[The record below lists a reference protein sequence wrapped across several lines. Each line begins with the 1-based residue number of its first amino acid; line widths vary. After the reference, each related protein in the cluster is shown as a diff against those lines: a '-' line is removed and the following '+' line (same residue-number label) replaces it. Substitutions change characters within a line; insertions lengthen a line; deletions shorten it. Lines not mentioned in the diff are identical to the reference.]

1 MLVAGAGAAGGEWW
15 EAKAGERTGL
25 AGGAR
30 GRGEVEGGING
41 EAVREEMEAWAAGLR
56 IQAGVWG
63 LAWAMGTVGL
73 WGDGA

>member
-1 MLVAGAGAAGGEWW
+1 LAGGE
-15 EAKAGERTGL
+15 
-25 AGGAR
+25 R
-30 GRGEVEGGING
+30 GRGEIDGGING